1 MVYSIQ
7 TGGREGSRILSNNC
21 AIVLHQGKQC
31 RWAGGVKNDR
41 FVHNNLDVNGN
52 NL

>member
-7 TGGREGSRILSNNC
+7 KGGREGSRILSNNR
-21 AIVLHQGKQC
+21 AIDH
-31 RWAGGVKNDR
+31 AGGRGGMKKDR